1 MQSNYCLDAIAPSAD
16 SYVFE
21 TGEVQQLLNL
31 GGTIPIVYQQE
42 TYNIPVKVCRCYNQ
56 HGDLTPLSSA
66 GVAAAGLP
74 RHPALLLH
82 PAHQGHGA
90 LGVPLPRPLR
100 SV

>member
-1 MQSNYCLDAIAPSAD
+1 MHRTN
-16 SYVFE
+16 
-21 TGEVQQLLNL
+21 TGN
-31 GGTIPIVYQQE
+31 
-42 TYNIPVKVCRCYNQ
+42 
-56 HGDLTPLSSA
+56 TPLSSA
-66 GVAAAGLP
+66 GVAAKGLP

>member
-1 MQSNYCLDAIAPSAD
+1 MQSNYCLVASAQR
-16 SYVFE
+16 
-21 TGEVQQLLNL
+21 GQLRVRDR
-31 GGTIPIVYQQE
+31 GGAAAAQPGRHHPHRVPAGDIQHPRQGLHTH
-42 TYNIPVKVCRCYNQ
+42 Q
-56 HGDLTPLSSA
+56 HGDHTPLSSA
-66 GVAAAGLP
+66 GVAATGLP